1 MRDSSFHSGDGQSS
15 ARHSPT
21 VSGRRRIRTRRR
33 LATGASV
40 GAVALLTAIS
50 LALSPALVANAEPPE
65 IDLGTATAY
74 SVIAG
79 STITN
84 TGTTTLEG
92 SLGLHPGSEVTGAPD
107 VGGETNL
114 ANGAALQAQ
123 ADLGIAYTDAE
134 GRQPTGVLAA
144 GVGILTLTS
153 GVYKAVS
160 SVDLTGTLTLDGQEN
175 PDSFFIFQI
184 PADLRT
190 APGMNVELING
201 AQACNV
207 FWQVGAS
214 ARLDTDTSFVGTIM
228 AYAQINLLTRATLE
242 GRALAKIEQVTF
254 DTNVITVPGCDT
266 DGTVPPPPTD
276 TPPTDTPPTDTPPTD
291 VPPTDVPPTDV
302 PPTDVP
308 TDTPT
313 DTPPTDTPTDTPTV
327 SPTDTPPATT
337 PPFVRPPIRVVVPSP
352 SPTAPAFGA
361 PDSGVVTT
369 PTAAPL
375 GGNSG
380 GDSSG
385 GSGGYEALPNT
396 GVSAGPI
403 LAGGIS
409 AAALLAVG
417 IGFTIRSR
425 RLRSG
430 S

>member
-1 MRDSSFHSGDGQSS
+1 MRDSFFHSVVGRMQSRNGPTAS
-15 ARHSPT
+15 DRRH
-21 VSGRRRIRTRRR
+21 IRTRRR
-33 LATGASV
+33 LASGASV

-50 LALSPALVANAEPPE
+50 VAASPALVASAAPPAVN
-65 IDLGTATAY
+65 LGTASAY
-74 SVIAG
+74 SVLAY

-84 TGTTTLEG
+84 TGTTSLEG
-92 SLGLHPGSEVTGAPD
+92 SLGLHPGTAVTGAPD
-107 VGGETNL
+107 VGGASNI
-114 ANGAALQAQ
+114 ANGAALQAK
-123 ADLGIAYTDAE
+123 ADLDAAYTNAE

-160 SVDLTGTLTLDGQEN
+160 SVDLTGTLTLDGQQN

-190 APGMNVELING
+190 APGMRVELING

-214 ARLDTDTSFVGTIM
+214 ARLQTDTTFVGTIM

-242 GRALAKIEQVTF
+242 GRALARVEQVTF

-266 DGTVPPPPTD
+266 DGTIT
-276 TPPTDTPPTDTPPTD
+276 TPPTSTPPTSTPPTST
-291 VPPTDVPPTDV
+291 PPTSTP
-302 PPTDVP
+302 P

-313 DTPPTDTPTDTPTV
+313 DTPPTSTSTPV
-327 SPTDTPPATT
+327 
-337 PPFVRPPIRVVVPSP
+337 VVQPPIRVVVPSATP
-352 SPTAPAFGA
+352 AAPA
-361 PDSGVVTT
+361 SGPPRISVPTSPATVV
-369 PTAAPL
+369 PPGGNR
-375 GGNSG
+375 GGNSPG
-380 GDSSG
+380 GAG
-385 GSGGYEALPNT
+385 GSGTLANT
-396 GVSAGPI
+396 GASMGPVV
-403 LAGGIS
+403 AGGLS

-417 IGFTIRSR
+417 IGFSIRPR